1 MPSEKSRYVNRNS
14 DPVRIFGIEEF
25 TSQLPSLGIDKLASI
40 LAVRSEHDEVL
51 NKILSI
57 SLEFKKPIADIN
69 SVTTVLDYA
78 IHVSDHGSKFVSDH
92 DGHEFILN
100 EILLQIELLTD
111 SGNIELAKQV
121 AKFSVEKGKC
131 MLEKF
136 EEGFAWGNS
145 LEEIESWLGKSGN
158 HE

>member
-57 SLEFKKPIADIN
+57 SLAFKKPVADIN
-69 SVTTVLDYA
+69 SMTTVLDYA
-78 IHVSDHGSKFVSDH
+78 IHVPDHRSNFVSDN
-92 DGHEFILN
+92 DGREIILN
-100 EILLQIELLTD
+100 EILLQVEFLAEI
-111 SGNIELAKQV
+111 GNIELAKQV
-121 AKFSVEKGKC
+121 AKYSLEKGKC

-145 LEEIESWLGKSGN
+145 LEEIERWLEKSGN

>member
-1 MPSEKSRYVNRNS
+1 MPSEKSRYANRNS

-25 TSQLPSLGIDKLASI
+25 ASQLPSLGIEKLASI
-40 LAVRSEHDEVL
+40 LAVCSERDEVL

-57 SLEFKKPIADIN
+57 SLAFKKPVADIN
-69 SVTTVLDYA
+69 SVTTVLNYA
-78 IHVSDHGSKFVSDH
+78 MHVPDHRSNFVSDNG
-92 DGHEFILN
+92 GHEFILN
-100 EILLQIELLTD
+100 EILLRIELREE

-121 AKFSVEKGKC
+121 AKYSLEKGKC

-145 LEEIESWLGKSGN
+145 LEEIESWLEKSGN
-158 HE
+158 R